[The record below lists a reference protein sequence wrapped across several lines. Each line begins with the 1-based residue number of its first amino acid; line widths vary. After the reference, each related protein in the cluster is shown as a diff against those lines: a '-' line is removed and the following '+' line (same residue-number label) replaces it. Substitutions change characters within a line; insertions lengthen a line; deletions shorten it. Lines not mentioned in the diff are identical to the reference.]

1 MGNSIYGIGLRA
13 LNAAQIGLVTTGHNI
28 SNANTVGFH
37 RQEMFQ
43 STNNPQAIGGYFVGQ
58 GVTVDSVKRI
68 YNQFLDNQVTQ
79 AQTQSSAL
87 DVYLNQIKQVDN
99 MLADASAG
107 LSPALQDFFTS
118 VNGMSADPASIPSRQ
133 SVLSGAQG
141 LAGRFQLL
149 NDRFQQIRD
158 GVNGQIASSVG
169 VISSF
174 SQQIANLNQRIMF
187 ARSGTDVPPSDLLDQ
202 RDQLIADLNKEIKVS
217 VVQETDGN
225 YNVFIGSGQPL
236 VVGQQAFA
244 LSARASKEDP
254 SQLDVA
260 LTAGSSTI
268 PLMSSSLQGGN
279 LGGLLAFRSESLDSA
294 QNGLGRVAIGLAQ
307 TYNDQH
313 RIGQD
318 LNGALGGNFFNVA
331 SPNVLPNSNNT
342 SAAVVA
348 TGFSDVGAITTSDY
362 RLQANGGANYT
373 LVRLSDNA
381 TLFSAAALPQT
392 VDGLTI
398 SASGAA
404 SVAGESWLI
413 QPTRNG
419 ARDIGVAITDPS
431 KIAAAA
437 PIRTS
442 AAVMSNTGTGTISAG
457 SVNSFN
463 DDVTI
468 KFTSATAFDVVDNT
482 TGATLAKNAAYTSG
496 APISYNGWTVN
507 ITNGAGTPVAND
519 TFSVNKTVT
528 SKSSTGATIGLA
540 TLASPSPVDPNL
552 SSKMQ
557 IIFGSSNTYHLAG
570 TTNNFTGTS
579 SIAGTNGFMSAAA
592 LTAAVGAGG
601 SNPGFAG
608 VATGATTIGT
618 AGSGSYAATGT
629 TTTISGGTISGPVG
643 TVYTITGATLTVG
656 DGTSANTTTVSGLTI
671 TVDTAAAAG
680 TGTVTIQDPALAT
693 NPVASTFTYTGKPA
707 TGSYTSNQPISFN
720 GWTAQIAGEPAAG
733 DIFYVEPN
741 VGGKSDNRNAQLLSA
756 LQTKATLAGNTATYQ
771 GAYSQVVSAVGN
783 KTREV
788 EVTGKAQSNLVAQ
801 SQLAQQSLS
810 GVNLD
815 EEAANLIRYQQAYQA
830 SGKMLEIA
838 STMFDTILNLGR

>member
-13 LNAAQIGLVTTGHNI
+13 LNAAQIGLTTTGHNI

-58 GVTVDSVKRI
+58 GVTVDTVKRI

-107 LSPALQDFFTS
+107 LSPALQDFFAS

-169 VISSF
+169 VINSF
-174 SQQIANLNQRIMF
+174 AQQIANLNQRIMF
-187 ARSGTDVPPSDLLDQ
+187 ARSGTDAAPSDLLDQ
-202 RDQLIADLNKEIKVS
+202 RDQLVADLNKEIKVS
-217 VVQETDGN
+217 VVQQTGGDF
-225 YNVFIGSGQPL
+225 NVFIGSGQPL

-244 LSARASKEDP
+244 LSAQPGKEDP

-260 LTAGSSTI
+260 LTSGSSTI

-279 LGGLLAFRSESLDSA
+279 LGGLLAFRRESLDSA

-313 RIGQD
+313 QLGQD

-331 SPNVLPNSNNT
+331 SPKVLPNSNNT
-342 SAAVVA
+342 SAAVIA
-348 TGFSDVGAITTSDY
+348 TSFSDVSAVTTSDY
-362 RLQANGGANYT
+362 RLQANGAGNYT
-373 LVRLSDNA
+373 LTRLSDNA

-457 SVNSFN
+457 SVNTGTPVTPNPVHPSTDLN
-463 DDVTI
+463 LQQPVTI
-468 KFTSATAFDVVDNT
+468 TFTAAGTFNV
-482 TGATLAKNAAYTSG
+482 TGVGVGLPALGQVYTSG
-496 APISYNGWTVN
+496 N
-507 ITNGAGTPVAND
+507 
-519 TFSVNKTVT
+519 
-528 SKSSTGATIGLA
+528 
-540 TLASPSPVDPNL
+540 
-552 SSKMQ
+552 
-557 IIFGSSNTYHLAG
+557 
-570 TTNNFTGTS
+570 
-579 SIAGTNGFMSAAA
+579 
-592 LTAAVGAGG
+592 
-601 SNPGFAG
+601 
-608 VATGATTIGT
+608 
-618 AGSGSYAATGT
+618 
-629 TTTISGGTISGPVG
+629 
-643 TVYTITGATLTVG
+643 
-656 DGTSANTTTVSGLTI
+656 
-671 TVDTAAAAG
+671 
-680 TGTVTIQDPALAT
+680 
-693 NPVASTFTYTGKPA
+693 
-707 TGSYTSNQPISFN
+707 PISFN
-720 GWTAQIAGEPAAG
+720 GWTVSLSGAPATG
-733 DIFYVEPN
+733 DIFTVESN

-756 LQTKATLAGNTATYQ
+756 LQTKDTLAGSTATFQ

-815 EEAANLIRYQQAYQA
+815 EEAANLMRYQQAYQA

-838 STMFDTILNLGR
+838 STLFETILNLGR

>member
-1 MGNSIYGIGLRA
+1 MGTSIYGIGLRA
-13 LNAAQIGLVTTGHNI
+13 LNAAQVGLLTAGHNI
-28 SNANTVGFH
+28 SNANSPGYH
-37 RQEMFQ
+37 RQEIFQ
-43 STNNPQAIGGYFVGQ
+43 STNTPQAMGGFFVGQ
-58 GVTVDSVKRI
+58 GVTVDTVKRV
-68 YNQFLDNQVTQ
+68 YNQFLDNQVAQ
-79 AQTQSSAL
+79 AQAQSSTL
-87 DVYLNQIKQVDN
+87 DTYLNQIKQVNN

-107 LSPALQDFFTS
+107 LSPALQEFFTS
-118 VNGMSADPASIPSRQ
+118 VNGLSADPASIPSRQ
-133 SVLSGAQG
+133 SVMSGAQG

-158 GVNGQIASSVG
+158 GVNGQITASVG

-174 SQQIANLNQRIMF
+174 AQQIANLNQRIMF
-187 ARSGTDVPPSDLLDQ
+187 SQSGTNMPPSDLMDQ

-217 VVQETDGN
+217 VVQQSNGD

-244 LSARASKEDP
+244 LSAQPSKEDP
-254 SQLDVA
+254 SRLDVA
-260 LTAGSSTI
+260 LTAGSSTVA
-268 PLMSSSLQGGN
+268 LASSSLQGGN

-331 SPNVLPNSNNT
+331 SPNVLPNGNNT
-342 SAAVVA
+342 SGAVVA
-348 TGFSDVGAITTSDY
+348 AGFSDVGSVTTSDY
-362 RLQANGGANYT
+362 RLQSNGGGNYT
-373 LVRLSDNA
+373 LIRLSDNA
-381 TLFSAAALPQT
+381 TLFSAASLPQS

-404 SVAGESWLI
+404 SIAGESWLI

-419 ARDIGVAITDPS
+419 ARDIGLAITDPS

-442 AAVMSNTGTGTISAG
+442 SAVMSNTGTGTISAG

-463 DDVTI
+463 DNVTI
-468 KFTSATAFDVVDNT
+468 KFTSATAYDVVDNT

-507 ITNGAGTPVAND
+507 ITNVGAGTPAAND
-519 TFSVNKTVT
+519 TFSINKTVT
-528 SKSSTGATIGLA
+528 SKSSAGATIGLA
-540 TLASPSPVDPNL
+540 TLATPSPVDPNL
-552 SSKMQ
+552 SNKMQ
-557 IIFGSSNTYHLAG
+557 IIFGSTNTYHLAG
-570 TTNNFTGTS
+570 TTNNFTGQST
-579 SIAGTNGFMSAAA
+579 ILGTNGFMSAASLA
-592 LTAAVGAGG
+592 AAVLAGG
-601 SNPGFAG
+601 SNPGFTG
-608 VATGATTIGT
+608 VASGATTIGT

-656 DGTSANTTTVSGLTI
+656 NGTSANTTTASGLTI

-680 TGTVTIQDPALAT
+680 TVTIQDPAAAA

-720 GWTAQIAGEPAAG
+720 GWTAQIAGTPSAG
-733 DIFYVEPN
+733 DTFYVEPN

-756 LQTKATLAGNTATYQ
+756 LQTKATLEGNATYQ

-788 EVTGKAQSNLVAQ
+788 EVTGKAQSNLVTQ
-801 SQLAQQSLS
+801 SQQAQQSLS

-815 EEAANLIRYQQAYQA
+815 EEAANLMRYQQAYQA
-830 SGKMLEIA
+830 SGKMLQIA
-838 STMFDTILNLGR
+838 STLFESILSLAR

>member
-1 MGNSIYGIGLRA
+1 MGNSVYGIGLRA
-13 LNAAQIGLVTTGHNI
+13 LNAAQIGLITTGHNI
-28 SNANTVGFH
+28 SNASTPGFH
-37 RQEMFQ
+37 RQEMYQ
-43 STNNPQAIGGYFVGQ
+43 SASTPQAIGGYFVGQ
-58 GVTVDSVKRI
+58 GVTVDTVKRI
-68 YNQFLDNQVTQ
+68 YNQFLDNQVAQ

-87 DVYLNQIKQVDN
+87 DTYLNQIKQVDN

-107 LSPALQDFFTS
+107 LSPALQEFFAS
-118 VNGMSADPASIPSRQ
+118 VNGLSADPASIPARQ

-158 GVNGQIASSVG
+158 GVNGQIAASVG

-174 SQQIANLNQRIMF
+174 AQQIANLNQRIMF
-187 ARSGTDVPPSDLLDQ
+187 SQSGSDMPPSDLLDQ

-217 VVQETDGN
+217 VVQETNGD

-244 LSARASKEDP
+244 LSAQPSKEDP
-254 SQLDVA
+254 SRLEVA
-260 LTAGSSTI
+260 LTAGSSKV
-268 PLMSSSLQGGN
+268 PLASSSLQGGN
-279 LGGLLAFRSESLDSA
+279 LGGLLAFRSEALDSA

-342 SAAVVA
+342 SGAVVA
-348 TGFSDVGAITTSDY
+348 ASFSDVGEVTTSDY
-362 RLQANGGANYT
+362 RLQASGGANYT
-373 LVRLSDNA
+373 LIRLSDNA

-463 DDVTI
+463 DNVTI

-482 TGATLAKNAAYTSG
+482 NGATLAKNAAYTSG

-507 ITNGAGTPVAND
+507 IAGIPATND

-528 SKSSTGATIGLA
+528 STSSTTATIGLA

-552 SSKMQ
+552 NNKMQ

-570 TTNNFTGTS
+570 TTNNFTGQST
-579 SIAGTNGFMSAAA
+579 IVGTNGFITPAALAAA
-592 LTAAVGAGG
+592 VAGGG
-601 SNPGFAG
+601 SNPGFTG
-608 VATGATTIGT
+608 VASGATTIGT
-618 AGSGSYAATGT
+618 AGSGSYGPATGT

-643 TVYTITGATLTVG
+643 TVYTISGATLTVG

-671 TVDTAAAAG
+671 SVDTAAL
-680 TGTVTIQDPALAT
+680 GTVTISDPALAT

-720 GWTAQIAGEPAAG
+720 GWTANIAGAPSAG

-756 LQTKATLAGNTATYQ
+756 LQTKATLAGSTTYQ

-801 SQLAQQSLS
+801 SQRTQQSLS

-815 EEAANLIRYQQAYQA
+815 EEAANLMRYQQAYQA
-830 SGKMLEIA
+830 SGKMLQIA
-838 STMFDTILNLGR
+838 STLFDTILDLGT

>member
-1 MGNSIYGIGLRA
+1 MGNSVYGIGVRA
-13 LNAAQIGLVTTGHNI
+13 LNAAQVGLITTGHNI
-28 SNANTVGFH
+28 SNANSPGFH
-37 RQEMFQ
+37 RQEIFL
-43 STNNPQAIGGYFVGQ
+43 STNTPQAMGGFFVGQ
-58 GVTVDSVKRI
+58 GVTVDTVRRV
-68 YNQFLDNQVTQ
+68 YNQFLENQVTQ
-79 AQTQSSAL
+79 AQTQSSSL
-87 DVYLNQIKQVDN
+87 DTYLNQIKQVDN

-107 LSPALQDFFTS
+107 LSPALQEFFAS
-118 VNGMSADPASIPSRQ
+118 VNGLSADPASIPSRQ

-158 GVNGQIASSVG
+158 GVNGQIAASAS

-174 SQQIANLNQRIMF
+174 AQQIANLNQRIMF
-187 ARSGTDVPPSDLLDQ
+187 SRSGTDMPPSDLLDQ

-217 VVQETDGN
+217 VVQQSNGD

-236 VVGQQAFA
+236 VVGQQAFS
-244 LSARASKEDP
+244 LSSLPSKEDP
-254 SQLDVA
+254 SRLDIA
-260 LTAGSSTI
+260 LIAGSSTVS
-268 PLMSSSLQGGN
+268 LASSSLQGGN
-279 LGGLLAFRSESLDSA
+279 LGGLLTFRSEALDSA

-342 SAAVVA
+342 SAAAVA
-348 TGFSDVGAITTSDY
+348 AGFSDVGAVTTSDY

-373 LVRLSDNA
+373 LIRLSDNA
-381 TLFSAAALPQT
+381 TLFAAATLPQS

-398 SASGAA
+398 SETVAG

-419 ARDIGVAITDPS
+419 ARDFGLALTDPS

-442 AAVMSNTGTGTISAG
+442 TAVMSNTGTGTISAG

-463 DDVTI
+463 DNVTI

-507 ITNGAGTPVAND
+507 ITDGAGTPVAND
-519 TFSVNKTVT
+519 TFSINKTVT
-528 SKSSTGATIGLA
+528 SKNSAGATIGLA

-552 SSKMQ
+552 SNKMQ

-570 TTNNFTGTS
+570 TTNNFTGQSTIVGS
-579 SIAGTNGFMSAAA
+579 NGFITPAALAAA
-592 LTAAVGAGG
+592 VAGGG
-601 SNPGFAG
+601 SNPGFTG

-618 AGSGSYAATGT
+618 AGSGSYGPATGT
-629 TTTISGGTISGPVG
+629 TTTLSGGTISGPVG
-643 TVYTITGATLTVG
+643 TVYTISGATLTVG

-671 TVDTAAAAG
+671 TVDTAA
-680 TGTVTIQDPALAT
+680 TGTIAIQDPAAVT
-693 NPVASTFTYTGKPA
+693 TPVVASTFTYTGKPA

-720 GWTAQIAGEPAAG
+720 GWTAQIAGSPSAG
-733 DIFYVEPN
+733 DLFYVEPN

-756 LQTKATLAGNTATYQ
+756 LQTQATLAGNTTYQ
-771 GAYSQVVSAVGN
+771 GGYSQVVSAIGN

-788 EVTGKAQSNLVAQ
+788 EVTGKAQSNLVSQ
-801 SQLAQQSLS
+801 SQRAQQSLS

-815 EEAANLIRYQQAYQA
+815 EEAANLMRYQQAYQA
-830 SGKMLEIA
+830 SGKTLQIA
-838 STMFDTILNLGR
+838 STLFESILSLAR